1 MEWQEILKKV
11 PDKCPNCGGEIKNYI
26 DDPMDDAE
34 PRCEIAVKNKWKGKY
49 SNCYPVYSPDFKL
62 EKNTKPDFIDIDG
75 DGDKEEPMKD
85 AVKDKKGDKD
95 E

>member
-1 MEWQEILKKV
+1 MEWQEILKK
-11 PDKCPNCGGEIKNYI
+11 DKE
-26 DDPMDDAE
+26 E
-34 PRCEIAVKNKWKGKY
+34 
-49 SNCYPVYSPDFKL
+49 
-62 EKNTKPDFIDIDG
+62 KPDFIDIDG

>member
-1 MEWQEILKKV
+1 MEWQEILKKNA
-11 PDKCPNCGGEIKNYI
+11 K
-26 DDPMDDAE
+26 
-34 PRCEIAVKNKWKGKY
+34 
-49 SNCYPVYSPDFKL
+49 
-62 EKNTKPDFIDIDG
+62 TDFIDIDG